1 MSRRLKLATLLAL
14 ATAALL
20 ALVPAAGAKPI
31 RLDHYCSS
39 SGDICQD
46 ITLSRKSGN
55 VKFTLISFTAAVYGP
70 YTLCV
75 KGPHG
80 KECKDFVLE
89 QLPAGEAWE
98 DRVVWQKEYPTDA
111 GQYVV
116 KWKYMGDRL
125 GKKLR
130 FEVGGPVEGAR

>member
-20 ALVPAAGAKPI
+20 ALVPASGATPT
-31 RLDHYCSS
+31 RLDHYCSP
-39 SGDICQD
+39 SGDICQE
-46 ITLSRKSGN
+46 ITLSKKSGN
-55 VKFTLISFTAAVYGP
+55 VKFSVLSATASVMGE

-80 KECKDFVLE
+80 KECKEFELE
-89 QLPAGEAWE
+89 QLPDEELWADKVA
-98 DRVVWQKEYPTDA
+98 WQKEYPTDA
-111 GQYVV
+111 GHYVV

-130 FEVGGPVEGAR
+130 FEVEGPVEGAR